1 MNDKII
7 DEEIERINRALSQEG
22 MPLTED
28 DKNTLKDIYTGKS
41 TYDKTR
47 NQIIKESLE
56 KNKGIDSNDRVS
68 KIR

>member
-28 DKNTLKDIYTGKS
+28 DKNKLKDIYTGKS